1 MKPARLPRIH
11 CPMKVRSTHLLVSG
25 VLALLSVAGLARAGI
40 ANDKTGAPA
49 PTAVTFA
56 LDHPID
62 AAVAPV
68 VVASTKGLFRAEGL
82 NVTTTIATDT
92 ADAIA
97 RVASGKSQLALAD
110 LNALIRFRSKA
121 GAPPVK
127 AVFVLFDKAGYA
139 FIARKSRGINAL
151 ADIAGKTVGVADD
164 DLSIR
169 LWPAL
174 ARQNGVTLKSVKVE
188 RTSAAVREPMLS
200 AGQVDAISGLSYL
213 SAVDLR
219 NRGIPADDIAVL
231 RFADYGCAAY
241 GKALIVNPA
250 FAAERP
256 EAVEAFVR
264 AVIRGLRFT
273 IRNPAQAVSE
283 VLTRMESGSAAVELE
298 RLRAVLSDN
307 ILTGE
312 VKHNGIGGIDPARFE
327 TSLDQIADDFKFR
340 NRPALTDIFDD
351 SFLPPSVDRRITQA
365 E

>member
-1 MKPARLPRIH
+1 MQ
-11 CPMKVRSTHLLVSG
+11 VRSTRLLLFVL
-25 VLALLSVAGLARAGI
+25 LALLSVAGFARAGT
-40 ANDKTGAPA
+40 ANDKADTPT

-82 NVTTTIATDT
+82 NVTTTIAADTD
-92 ADAIA
+92 DAIA
-97 RVASGKSQLALAD
+97 QVASGKSQLALAD
-110 LNALIRFRSKA
+110 LNALIRFRGKA

-151 ADIAGKTVGVADD
+151 ADIEGKTVGAADG

-174 ARQNGVTLKSVKVE
+174 ARRNGLKLKTVKVE
-188 RTSAAVREPMLS
+188 RISAAVREPMLS
-200 AGQVDAISGLSYL
+200 AGQVDAIAGLSYL

-219 NRGIPADDIAVL
+219 NRGIPADDMAVL

-250 FAAERP
+250 FATDRP
-256 EAVEAFVR
+256 EAVGAFVR
-264 AVIRGLRFT
+264 AVIKGLRFT
-273 IRNPAQAVSE
+273 VKTPAQAVDE
-283 VLTRMESGSAAVELE
+283 VLTRMDGGSAAVELE
-298 RLRAVLSDN
+298 RLHAVLSDN

-312 VKHNGIGGIDPARFE
+312 VRHNGIGGIDPVRFE
-327 TSLDQIADDFKFR
+327 TSLDQIAEDFKFH
-340 NRPALTDIFDD
+340 NRPALADIFDD
-351 SFLPPSVDRRITQA
+351 SFLPPSGDRRITQA

>member
-1 MKPARLPRIH
+1 MQARPIH
-11 CPMKVRSTHLLVSG
+11 RLLSILLVVMG
-25 VLALLSVAGLARAGI
+25 MTGFARFGM
-40 ANDKTGAPA
+40 ANDTAGSSAPVA
-49 PTAVTFA
+49 MEFA
-56 LDHPID
+56 FDRPID
-62 AAVAPV
+62 AAVAPA

-82 NVTTTIATDT
+82 NVTTTIATDP

-97 RVASGKSQLALAD
+97 RVASGKSQMALAD
-110 LNALIRFRSKA
+110 LNALIRYRDKA
-121 GAPPVK
+121 GTPPVK

-151 ADIAGKTVGVADD
+151 TDIEGKTVGVGDG

-174 ARQNGVTLKSVKVE
+174 ANRNELKLKTVKVE
-188 RTSAAVREPMLS
+188 RVSAAVREPMLS

-213 SAVDLR
+213 SAIDLR

-241 GKALIVNPA
+241 GRAVIVNPA
-250 FAAERP
+250 FAASHP
-256 EAVEAFVR
+256 EAVRAFVR
-264 AVIRGLRFT
+264 AMIAGLRFT
-273 IRNPAQAVSE
+273 ASHPAQAVDE
-283 VLTRMESGSAAVELE
+283 VLTRMEGGSRAVELE
-298 RLRAVLSDN
+298 RLHAVLSDN

-340 NRPALTDIFDD
+340 QRPALADIFDD
-351 SFLPPSVDRRITQA
+351 SFLPPPSDRKITRA